1 MDQSNKSLE
10 QGLDE
15 ENLKYE
21 DHFLNF
27 FMSIKD
33 KVRIEDLFIA
43 QNYHMSD
50 NSKGYFP
57 ISIEKLKEENRQLY
71 DVVLNTIRN
80 SNE

>member
-1 MDQSNKSLE
+1 
-10 QGLDE
+10 
-15 ENLKYE
+15 
-21 DHFLNF
+21 
-27 FMSIKD
+27 MSIKD